1 VSDLGYYAGYRIA
14 QEYMRQQ
21 ADEKA
26 GIARMIELDYADPKA
41 VRAFIEA
48 SGWLQ
53 AR

>member
-1 VSDLGYYAGYRIA
+1 
-14 QEYMRQQ
+14 MRQQ

-41 VRAFIEA
+41 VRSFIEA